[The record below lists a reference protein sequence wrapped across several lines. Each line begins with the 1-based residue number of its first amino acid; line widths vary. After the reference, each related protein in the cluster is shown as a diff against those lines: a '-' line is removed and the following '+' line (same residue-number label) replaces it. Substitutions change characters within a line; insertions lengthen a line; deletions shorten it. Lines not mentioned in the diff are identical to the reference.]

1 MGNNT
6 RAPIIKAPELLD
18 VVINNI
24 QTGLTENLGWL
35 DKAFGRA
42 ERLVKYGANQ
52 KKIYTPNI
60 YIGGNEYQEVTPD
73 AGIGNF
79 SFLALLTVSVS
90 NLPSAG
96 RQSKKRK

>member
-52 KKIYTPNI
+52 KKIYTTNI
-60 YIGGNEYQEVTPD
+60 YIGGNEYQ
-73 AGIGNF
+73 
-79 SFLALLTVSVS
+79 
-90 NLPSAG
+90 
-96 RQSKKRK
+96 

>member
-24 QTGLTENLGWL
+24 QTGLTDNLGWL

-42 ERLVKYGANQ
+42 EGLLNTAQTKRR
-52 KKIYTPNI
+52 
-60 YIGGNEYQEVTPD
+60 YIHR
-73 AGIGNF
+73 IF
-79 SFLALLTVSVS
+79 I
-90 NLPSAG
+90 
-96 RQSKKRK
+96 